1 MKRAFVSIAS
11 SYVGFCV
18 ASVLRQHGYD
28 VVGSCRAEDA
38 EDIAGVVSQTV
49 DANDEAQTARLALLS
64 NVIVLCLIE
73 DLRGT
78 DAILAALRVT
88 ENDPGGPTHVLVLS
102 TTTTWAN
109 TKLLPSAASTSE
121 VASSHRSLSRPVS
134 MMAMTR
140 RSPQSAGAGAG
151 ALPRASSFM
160 GGFSPS
166 RENNRPLGTA
176 SSKNSGRITRGGG
189 PPGSSGFGRRRFPA
203 TPESA
208 LAEGDYLRRQP
219 PVGYLEHKRL
229 EDLALSLQQS
239 AGINAC
245 VVGAGIPYG
254 LGEGPLLRL
263 FREAWR
269 AGDAPVLLPTCT
281 SGNNHLPL
289 IHVVDLSVLVGR
301 LLRPAECGAS
311 PAPFPKPYILAV
323 EGGGSQCTAKE
334 LTEAIGRGFGGSGA
348 TRSMTEAELEC
359 TLIEDPAALSMLI
372 DVCFSNDGGVLED
385 LVASGELE
393 PIAWSKGF
401 VASARLLAREFV
413 TSRSLTPLNGVI
425 LGPPGGNQSTVCH
438 QGELSAESQAALD
451 ALSPPERLLH
461 DVQAAFEAA
470 DKPISE
476 YTSLDAEGLARVLSP
491 SIVARATRLL
501 LGDTRG
507 QWGRRR
513 VHENQFFYRAN
524 LRAPGYILCNIP
536 SRADAASDIFGNPL
550 VTSEPLLSE
559 FSGIDAKSSDA
570 KLGGEGGDDAQ
581 STPAANNRPLPEAEE
596 MMPTH
601 VVYLD
606 ATVEYILAQRGEDGE
621 GGEVGGGGGGG
632 GSRGGKGGGGARG
645 GGGGGGGGGNGG
657 RGKIDSGS
665 GGAGGGGG
673 GGGESETLQKLRS
686 EIERYFVEEKKETG
700 PRGGADSTVAI
711 AAPGKGKKKGESL
724 SDGFDG
730 RENTSAPQESWI
742 PATAGVL
749 RDRYMA
755 KTAVVVD
762 NGEGGG
768 ASGLVDAVCMQL
780 TGGQVPAFVWMLS
793 GGDEEQEEGSHLE
806 VGPGGLSGK
815 GTNDDDTAATDGEAS
830 AGTVSTVDEIG
841 GRADRKPP
849 MTPTTTAHH
858 PPDGGLSLT
867 EVLAKLTAKDAKE
880 VETRTRRHRKF
891 LTSGVVPQ
899 VAAGLVAAAEARPG
913 DPLEF
918 LAAYLIRAGKNLQL
932 KAEAEAA
939 LKYQAGLALLREME
953 ELDTKRTG

>member
-1 MKRAFVSIAS
+1 MNT
-11 SYVGFCV
+11 
-18 ASVLRQHGYD
+18 
-28 VVGSCRAEDA
+28 DA

-385 LVASGELE
+385 LVASGECWTHETLLYIQYKKLINKKRACRLRLDFYFSE
-393 PIAWSKGF
+393 RGVFYTSSGVAVDQFSCLVQLVFLVAW
-401 VASARLLAREFV
+401 VL
-413 TSRSLTPLNGVI
+413 SRSSALYRTSNVKQ
-425 LGPPGGNQSTVCH
+425 GNNT
-438 QGELSAESQAALD
+438 D
-451 ALSPPERLLH
+451 RLE
-461 DVQAAFEAA
+461 F
-470 DKPISE
+470 
-476 YTSLDAEGLARVLSP
+476 
-491 SIVARATRLL
+491 TRL
-501 LGDTRG
+501 
-507 QWGRRR
+507 
-513 VHENQFFYRAN
+513 
-524 LRAPGYILCNIP
+524 
-536 SRADAASDIFGNPL
+536 
-550 VTSEPLLSE
+550 
-559 FSGIDAKSSDA
+559 
-570 KLGGEGGDDAQ
+570 
-581 STPAANNRPLPEAEE
+581 
-596 MMPTH
+596 
-601 VVYLD
+601 
-606 ATVEYILAQRGEDGE
+606 
-621 GGEVGGGGGGG
+621 
-632 GSRGGKGGGGARG
+632 
-645 GGGGGGGGGNGG
+645 
-657 RGKIDSGS
+657 
-665 GGAGGGGG
+665 
-673 GGGESETLQKLRS
+673 
-686 EIERYFVEEKKETG
+686 
-700 PRGGADSTVAI
+700 
-711 AAPGKGKKKGESL
+711 
-724 SDGFDG
+724 
-730 RENTSAPQESWI
+730 
-742 PATAGVL
+742 
-749 RDRYMA
+749 
-755 KTAVVVD
+755 
-762 NGEGGG
+762 
-768 ASGLVDAVCMQL
+768 
-780 TGGQVPAFVWMLS
+780 
-793 GGDEEQEEGSHLE
+793 
-806 VGPGGLSGK
+806 
-815 GTNDDDTAATDGEAS
+815 
-830 AGTVSTVDEIG
+830 
-841 GRADRKPP
+841 
-849 MTPTTTAHH
+849 
-858 PPDGGLSLT
+858 
-867 EVLAKLTAKDAKE
+867 
-880 VETRTRRHRKF
+880 
-891 LTSGVVPQ
+891 
-899 VAAGLVAAAEARPG
+899 
-913 DPLEF
+913 
-918 LAAYLIRAGKNLQL
+918 
-932 KAEAEAA
+932 
-939 LKYQAGLALLREME
+939 
-953 ELDTKRTG
+953 